1 MNTLSRIR
9 WLPVL
14 AVALTACSDNGPA
27 APAEES
33 DLSGDA
39 PLAAALPDLAPE
51 PGTAGTE
58 RYVPV
63 LERILLRSIRVVRD
77 KSGEAAA
84 GRVTAEARALRAA
97 VQAAHEAQDTAAL
110 QAAVQKLEGFSAQI
124 GLRVFGVGLVR
135 QVHQDAAGK
144 LEALSARLKA
154 ASDAGRDVGR
164 YAAGARSVRQQLAAA
179 RDAAGNGRSV
189 GALVQ
194 AAHALDLVTRLRAAV

>member
-1 MNTLSRIR
+1 MNTLSRLR

-14 AVALTACSDNGPA
+14 AVALTACSESGPVS
-27 APAEES
+27 PVE
-33 DLSGDA
+33 DLDPSGDA

-63 LERILLRSIRVVRD
+63 LERILLRSIRVLRD
-77 KSGEAAA
+77 KAGEEAAGKA
-84 GRVTAEARALRAA
+84 VAEARALRAA
-97 VQAAHEAQDTAAL
+97 VQAAHEAQDTAAFK
-110 QAAVQKLEGFSAQI
+110 AAVQKLEGFSARI

-154 ASDAGRDVGR
+154 ASEAGQDVGR
-164 YAAGARSVRQQLAAA
+164 YAAGARLVRQQLAVA
-179 RDAAGNGRSV
+179 RDAAGKGRPV
-189 GALVQ
+189 VALVQ
-194 AAHALDLVTRLRAAV
+194 SAHALDLVTRIGAAF